1 LSTIHCSPKL
11 IFKGSPGTLS
21 SMTGNGKLHPIS
33 QTIRTIS
40 DIFVRMGFEI
50 ADGPHIEDQWHNFDA
65 LNVPKDHP
73 ARDMQDTFFIKG
85 TDDHVLRTHTSSVQI
100 RFMEDFVKSGKE
112 LPLKIIAPGMVFRQ
126 EATDRT
132 HEAQF
137 HQVEGL
143 VVGKGISLAHLKGT
157 LETFLREYYGRP
169 IEFRFR
175 PGYFPFVEPGIE
187 IDLKFGDRWLEVLGA
202 GMVHPNV
209 LKNVGIDPEQYS
221 GFAFGVGIDRLTM
234 MKYGIDDIRLLYQGD
249 MKLHDALHANN

>member
-1 LSTIHCSPKL
+1 MNK
-11 IFKGSPGTLS
+11 K
-21 SMTGNGKLHPIS
+21 GKLHPIS
-33 QTIRTIS
+33 QTIQKVS
-40 DIFVRMGFEI
+40 KIFVDMGFEI

-85 TDDHVLRTHTSSVQI
+85 NSGKVLRTHTSSVQI
-100 RFMEDFVKSGKE
+100 RFMEDFVKSGRE
-112 LPLKIIAPGMVFRQ
+112 FPFKIIAPGKVFRQ
-126 EATDRT
+126 EATDKT

-137 HQVEGL
+137 YQIEGL
-143 VVGKGISLAHLKGT
+143 VIGEGISLAHLKGT
-157 LETFLREYYGRP
+157 LEKFLKEYYGRP

-187 IDLKFGDRWLEVLGA
+187 IDLKFGDTWMEVLGA

-209 LKNVGIDPEQYS
+209 LENVGIDSTKYS

-234 MKYGIDDIRLLYQGD
+234 MKYGIEDIRLMYQGD
-249 MKLHDALHANN
+249 LKLHDAIYSDKVKKK

>member
-1 LSTIHCSPKL
+1 MNKQ
-11 IFKGSPGTLS
+11 
-21 SMTGNGKLHPIS
+21 GKLHPLT
-33 QTIRTIS
+33 QTIRSIN
-40 DIFVRMGFEI
+40 DIFVGMGFEI

-73 ARDMQDTFFIKG
+73 ARDMQDTFFVRS
-85 TDDHVLRTHTSSVQI
+85 DDEEKKVLRTHTSNVQI
-100 RFMEDFVKSGKE
+100 RFMEQFIKE
-112 LPLKIIAPGMVFRQ
+112 GRTLPLKVIAPGKVFRQ

-143 VVGKGISLAHLKGT
+143 VVGKGVSLAHLKGT
-157 LETFLREYYGRP
+157 LEEFLKQFYGRP

-187 IDLKFGDRWLEVLGA
+187 IDLKFGDTWMEVLGA

-209 LKNVGIDPEQYS
+209 LKNVGIDPEEYS

-234 MKYGIDDIRLLYQGD
+234 MKYGIDDVRLMYQGD
-249 MKLHDALHANN
+249 LKLHDSIN